1 MKQQRKWPGNKS
13 YLMDIYETLFW
24 SYLAIALIT
33 LLPTIR
39 NSMVGV
45 KLNPSGA
52 SFSECPHF
60 TEENCKRLSDHY
72 SRLMGT
78 LGFWKKRAE
87 TYTAFH
93 YYCVI
98 WTILSAWAV
107 PIIASL
113 SPDSSITI
121 EFSKFL
127 IVLVSGHVALALSFH
142 KGLKVADGMKAFR
155 HGESEFYDLY
165 RRLLDRPHTLGKSED
180 EQIDNYFAEVERIR
194 RLVRNAET
202 ESLPAV
208 ESVKAGGQND

>member
-1 MKQQRKWPGNKS
+1 
-13 YLMDIYETLFW
+13 MDIYEIVFWGYLTLALVTLVPTLRN
-24 SYLAIALIT
+24 LA
-33 LLPTIR
+33 
-39 NSMVGV
+39 VGV
-45 KLNPSGA
+45 KLNPGGA
-52 SFSECPHF
+52 SFDQCIHF
-60 TEENCKRLSDHY
+60 SEENRKRLDDHY

-87 TYTAFH
+87 TFTSFH

-113 SPDSSITI
+113 SPAAADNAIY
-121 EFSKFL
+121 SKLL
-127 IVLVSGHVALALSFH
+127 IVLVSGHVALSLSFH

-165 RRLLDRPHTLGKSED
+165 RRLLDRPQILGKD
-180 EQIDNYFAEVERIR
+180 EEAQIDKYFSEVERIR
-194 RLVRNAET
+194 RFVRSAET

-208 ESVKAGGQND
+208 EDAKQSASNG